1 MLEING
7 LCAGYG
13 ASDVLH
19 NVSIAVARG
28 SFHALIGA
36 NGAGK
41 STTMKA
47 LSGLLRPVRGS
58 ITFEGEDISR
68 LPAARVVSRG
78 LALVPEGRRVFGP
91 MSVSENLQ
99 MGAFT
104 ALFPRRKGDLSERL
118 EFVLATFPRLKE
130 RLQQIAGTLS
140 GGEQQMLAIGRA
152 LMSGPRF
159 LALDEPS
166 MGLAPVIVEQVFAA
180 LKQLQR
186 DGLTILVSEQNA
198 SITLAHADFG
208 HVMESGVI
216 ALSGQASALRDDDR
230 VREAY
235 LGM

>member
-19 NVSIAVARG
+19 NVSIAVERG

-104 ALFPRRKGDLSERL
+104 ALFPRRKGDLGERL

-140 GGEQQMLAIGRA
+140 GR
-152 LMSGPRF
+152 
-159 LALDEPS
+159 
-166 MGLAPVIVEQVFAA
+166 
-180 LKQLQR
+180 
-186 DGLTILVSEQNA
+186 
-198 SITLAHADFG
+198 
-208 HVMESGVI
+208 
-216 ALSGQASALRDDDR
+216 
-230 VREAY
+230 
-235 LGM
+235 

>member
-1 MLEING
+1 MLEIKA
-7 LCAGYG
+7 LHAGYG

-19 NVSIAVARG
+19 DVCIDIGRG
-28 SFHALIGA
+28 AFHGLIGA

-58 ITFEGEDISR
+58 ITFAGEDISR
-68 LPAARVVSRG
+68 LSAARVVAKG
-78 LALVPEGRRVFGP
+78 FALVPEGRRVFGP
-91 MSVSENLQ
+91 MTVSDNLQ

-104 ALFPRRKGDLSERL
+104 QLFPRKKGNVSERL
-118 EFVLATFPRLKE
+118 DFVLGTFPRLKE
-130 RLQQIAGTLS
+130 RLGQLAGTLS

-152 LMSGPRF
+152 LMSGPHF

-180 LKQLQR
+180 LKKLQR

-198 SITLAHADFG
+198 SITLAHCDFG
-208 HVMESGVI
+208 HVMESGAI
-216 ALSGQASALRDDDR
+216 TLSGPASLLRDNDR

-235 LGM
+235 LGI